1 MVNCNDL
8 NKILAEAVKEDKYTV
23 QEAAAKADMSEET
36 FIGEVQKL
44 GK

>member
-1 MVNCNDL
+1 MVNCNAL
-8 NKILAEAVKEDKYTV
+8 NKILAEAVKEDKYTG

-36 FIGEVQKL
+36 FVGEVHKL